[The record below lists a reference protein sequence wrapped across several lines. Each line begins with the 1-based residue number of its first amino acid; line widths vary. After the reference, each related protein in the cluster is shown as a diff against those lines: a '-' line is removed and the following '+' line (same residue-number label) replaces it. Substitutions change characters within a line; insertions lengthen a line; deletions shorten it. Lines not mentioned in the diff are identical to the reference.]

1 MPERFSGTVDF
12 LDSAGNS
19 ILTVDPDSSSTQIV
33 YKTPSRYQVMG
44 LTSTGLLTLMG
55 AGADYGARIDGTLGW
70 LILGGGGDRRGKIL
84 IRDERKE
91 IVIALD
97 AFNAKIQVG
106 KSGNAGDIVVRDGHE
121 RDVIVLDAR
130 NATVNVG
137 TSGNAGEIV
146 VRDALGRDVI
156 VLDARNAT
164 VNVGTSGNAG
174 DVIVLD
180 EAGRNAIHLN
190 GASGDIILNNA
201 DCAEDFDLTPA
212 VVAEPGTVMVLDQDG
227 AIQPSSVAYDKT
239 VAGVIS
245 GAGECKPG
253 IVLDRRP
260 SETPRSPLALV
271 GKVYCKVD
279 ATSTPVEVGDLL
291 TTSSTPG
298 HAMKATDPQ
307 RAFGAVIGKALRPL
321 QDGTGLIPILVAL
334 Q

>member
-1 MPERFSGTVDF
+1 M
-12 LDSAGNS
+12 
-19 ILTVDPDSSSTQIV
+19 
-33 YKTPSRYQVMG
+33 
-44 LTSTGLLTLMG
+44 
-55 AGADYGARIDGTLGW
+55 DGGFGW
-70 LILGGGGDRRGKIL
+70 VILGGGGVRRGKIL
-84 IRDERKE
+84 IRDEHRE
-91 IVIALD
+91 TVIALD

-106 KSGNAGDIVVRDGHE
+106 RSGNAGDIVIRDGRE

-137 TSGNAGEIV
+137 KSGNAGEVV
-146 VRDALGRDVI
+146 VRDVLERDVI
-156 VLDARNAT
+156 VLDAENAT
-164 VNVGTSGNAG
+164 VDVGKPGNAG
-174 DVIVLD
+174 DVIVRD
-180 EAGRNAIHLN
+180 EAGRDAIHLN

-201 DCAEDFDLTPA
+201 DCAEDFDLAPA
-212 VVAEPGTVMVLDQDG
+212 AAAEPGTVMVLGRDG

-245 GAGECKPG
+245 GAGACKPG

-279 ATSTPVEVGDLL
+279 ATHAPVEVGGLL

-321 QDGTGLIPILVAL
+321 RDCTGLIPVLVSL
-334 Q
+334 H